1 MSTFSTIEAA
11 VERFRQG
18 EFVIVIDDADRENEG
33 DFIIA
38 AEKITPEKVEV
49 DERIRREFCK
59 PFYLPLSFRA
69 KEYIKNVL

>member
-38 AEKITPEKVEV
+38 AEKSPPK
-49 DERIRREFCK
+49 R
-59 PFYLPLSFRA
+59 
-69 KEYIKNVL
+69 